1 MAISELSP
9 GNEKKK
15 NLYFCPLSWDLM
27 AVNPA
32 SVDTKVTELMEKIL
46 PDIYSVIFPITEE
59 Q

>member
-9 GNEKKK
+9 GNEKT
-15 NLYFCPLSWDLM
+15 NLYFYPLSWDLM

-32 SVDTKVTELMEKIL
+32 SVDIKITELMEKIL